1 MTLLDMGM
9 GSADSMT
16 IQFAEG
22 MQHLMTMLTFDFGE
36 VKAII
41 DTGSPVCFLSEKVLR
56 KLAPLELDNLKPC
69 PISFKGISG
78 ESFGNRGIFL
88 ATVKVGNKVVQH
100 PFVIANI
107 CESALLGIDF
117 IQKYKLAWDWWS
129 ERAEVSMSVN
139 LATTANSGHLTEDV
153 YLDPGTVQTVS
164 LQLLDPPVNGT
175 TVMVTG
181 CSLDDDL
188 FITDT
193 LCQVHNGEVW
203 VEVGN
208 DGPSLATLPSQI
220 PMANWQIV
228 GDDATVLCV
237 SELTSVSEVPVFFAS
252 QGEPDEKELPEELLK
267 TVEGLETLV
276 SRQDYLAA
284 LNLLASFKDV
294 FALKGEPLGN
304 TDLMKHRIDVGDA
317 LPSKEHP
324 RRIPIHQVD
333 AVEKEI
339 LKMLS
344 DKIIE
349 PSESPWAAPVVIVKK
364 KDGTYRFCV
373 DYRRLNNVTRKDA
386 YPLPRVDENLDAL
399 AGNDWFSSLDLAS
412 GYWQVQME
420 DADKAKTAFVT
431 RFGFFHFNVMPFG
444 LCNAP
449 ATFQRLME
457 RVLRGLQWK
466 TLVLYLDD
474 VVIFGTSFMEHLERL
489 KQVFL
494 RLREAGLK
502 LKPKKCAL
510 FKKEVSFLGHVVNG
524 EGVHTDPEKVE
535 KIAGWPVPKSVHD
548 IRVFTGLTSYYRAFI
563 PEYAKRS
570 SCLHDLTKKGVEW
583 RWGDAEQKAFEYL
596 KSVLTKEIALS
607 FPVKNGGDF
616 ILDTDAC
623 NTAIGAALH
632 QIQDG
637 KEKLLRFGSR
647 CLNPAERNYCTTRKE
662 LWAVVFFL
670 HYFRHYLLGDN
681 VKVVVRTDHGSLQ
694 WLKNFKDPADQVA
707 RWLEKISVFRW
718 FILHRA
724 GVKHGNAD
732 ALSRRPCDGNCKQ
745 CAKIKKQLDPK
756 FLESMVPEQTV
767 NLVGPKRTKGKRGNR
782 SLRTIRVQNRKRRDR
797 SSQANFQSIW
807 DKPDLVRATAHD
819 STLKVLLGW
828 TTRPTLEDI
837 ADLGHDLKFFYR
849 TWGNW
854 KIHEG
859 LVWYRWLLPDG
870 HTQWKLVVPKVYV
883 PAILA
888 MLHDT
893 ASSGHLGE
901 KRSVKRLLGVPLF
914 WFGFRKDMRSHCRTC
929 DSCFR
934 SKSRAKHPKVGM
946 QHFSA
951 GFPLERM
958 AVDVAGPFH
967 STTSQNRFIVVAM
980 DYFTKYVSIIPVPN
994 HKAETVAKVM
1004 VNEVFTK
1011 IGIPCSLH
1019 SDMGSDFVS
1028 HLFTEVCRIFQID
1041 KTRTSPFRPQ
1051 SDGMVER
1058 FNRTMGMMLRQFV
1071 SNTQEDWDEFL
1082 SLCAM
1087 AYNSSVHNS
1096 TGYTPNFLMFGREFK
1111 LPIEYMLPCP
1121 DFVEDDLE
1129 DSIEHYVARLKD
1141 SLCLTYEVVRNHTK
1155 KAVNS
1160 QRVYY
1165 ERRTKPEKFR
1175 VGQSV
1180 WYYCPVRRV
1189 GFSPKLCKPW
1199 TGPFFITQLIGKT
1212 LARIKKSRLGQ
1223 YKVVH
1228 LDTLAPTK
1236 KRFEAP
1242 WFEHLPVSRKPD
1254 PKGSDEVLLDLRCM
1268 FDPKKVSKKSSTSSG
1283 QKRTTRS
1290 GKTY

>member
-1 MTLLDMGM
+1 MGIA
-9 GSADSMT
+9 SDACMT

-22 MQHLMTMLTFDFGE
+22 VQHLMTMLTFEFGK

-41 DTGSPVCFLSEKVLR
+41 DTGSPVCFLSEKILR
-56 KLAPLELDNLKPC
+56 KYIPAELNNLKPC

-78 ESFGNRGIFL
+78 ESFGNMGIYL

-107 CESALLGIDF
+107 CETALLGIDF

-129 ERAEVSMSVN
+129 EKAEINTSVN
-139 LATTANSGHLTEDV
+139 LVTDANSCHFLEDV
-153 YLDPGTVQTVS
+153 HLDPGTVKAVQ
-164 LQLLDPPVNGT
+164 LQLTSPPGNKS
-175 TVMVTG
+175 TVMITG
-181 CSLDDDL
+181 CNLDNDL

-193 LCQVHNGEVW
+193 LCLTKKGQVW
-203 VEVGN
+203 VEIGNNGPSMATVPSHLPVASWQLVGN
-208 DGPSLATLPSQI
+208 EATI
-220 PMANWQIV
+220 
-228 GDDATVLCV
+228 LCV
-237 SELTSVSEVPVFFAS
+237 SELTYDQGTSVLYAAE
-252 QGEPDEKELPEELLK
+252 GDTKETDLPEELLN
-267 TVEGLETLV
+267 TVKGLDKLV
-276 SRQDYLAA
+276 SQHDYLKA
-284 LNLLASFKDV
+284 LTLLASFRDV

-304 TDLMKHRIDVGDA
+304 TDLVKHKINVGDA
-317 LPSKEHP
+317 QPIKEHP

-349 PSESPWAAPVVIVKK
+349 PSDSPWAAPVVIVRK

-373 DYRRLNNVTRKDA
+373 DYRKLNNVTKKDA

-412 GYWQVQME
+412 GYWQVRME
-420 DADKAKTAFVT
+420 EEDRAKTAFVT

-457 RVLRGLQWK
+457 RVLQGLQWK

-474 VVIFGTSFMEHLERL
+474 VVIFGNSFSEHLERL

-494 RLREAGLK
+494 RLRDAGLK
-502 LKPKKCAL
+502 LKPKKCAF

-524 EGVHTDPEKVE
+524 EGVHTDPEKVK
-535 KIAGWPVPKSVHD
+535 KIAEWAVPKSVHD
-548 IRVFTGLTSYYRAFI
+548 IRIFTGLTSYYRAFI
-563 PEYAKRS
+563 PDYAKRS
-570 SCLHDLTKKGVEW
+570 SCLHDLTKKAAEW
-583 RWGDAEQKAFEYL
+583 KWGKEEQEAFDYL
-596 KSVLTKEIALS
+596 KSVLSKEIALS
-607 FPVKNGGDF
+607 FPVKNGGVF

-632 QIQDG
+632 QVQDG

-647 CLNPAERNYCTTRKE
+647 CLSSAERNYCTTRKE

-670 HYFRHYLLGDN
+670 HYFRHYLLGDG

-707 RWLEKISVFRW
+707 RWLEKISVFDW
-718 FILHRA
+718 SIQHRP
-724 GVKHGNAD
+724 GVKHSNAD
-732 ALSRRPCDGNCKQ
+732 ALSRRPCTGDCKQ
-745 CAKIKKQLDPK
+745 CTKIKKQLDPN
-756 FLESMVPEQTV
+756 FLGSGQAEKIVRLVKSRKSKRRGQKSLTTIRTQKRKSQDQTGH
-767 NLVGPKRTKGKRGNR
+767 NG
-782 SLRTIRVQNRKRRDR
+782 LRTI
-797 SSQANFQSIW
+797 W
-807 DKPDLVRATAHD
+807 DKQELVKETARD
-819 STLKVLLGW
+819 PNLKVLLGW
-828 TTRPTLEDI
+828 STRPSLEDI
-837 ADLGHDLKFFYR
+837 ADLGTDLKFFYR
-849 TWGNW
+849 TWENW
-854 KIHEG
+854 KVHDGLLWYKWYHPEG
-859 LVWYRWLLPDG
+859 HV
-870 HTQWKLVVPKVYV
+870 QWKLIMPRIYIKTV
-883 PAILA
+883 LA

-893 ASSGHLGE
+893 VTSGHLGE
-901 KRSVKRLLGVPLF
+901 KRSVRRLLGAPIF
-914 WFGFRKDMRSHCRTC
+914 WFGFKADMRSYCRTC

-934 SKSRAKHPKVGM
+934 AKNRANRPKVGM

-967 STTSQNRFIVVAM
+967 PTTNKNRFIIVAM
-980 DYFTKYVSIIPVPN
+980 DYFTKYVSIMPVVN
-994 HKAETVAKVM
+994 HQAETVAQVL

-1011 IGIPCSLH
+1011 VGIPCSLH

-1028 HLFTEVCRIFQID
+1028 NLFTEVCRIFQID

-1058 FNRTMGMMLRQFV
+1058 FNRTMGAMLRQFV
-1071 SNTQEDWDEFL
+1071 SNTQENWDEFL
-1082 SLCAM
+1082 PLCAM
-1087 AYNSSVHNS
+1087 AYNSSVHSS
-1096 TGYTPNFLMFGREFK
+1096 TGYTPNYLMFGREFK
-1111 LPIEYMLPCP
+1111 LPLEYMLPCP
-1121 DFVEDDLE
+1121 DFIEEDLD
-1129 DSIEHYVARLKD
+1129 DSLEHYVTRLKD
-1141 SLCLTYEVVRNHTK
+1141 SLCLTYEVVRSNTK

-1160 QRVYY
+1160 QKVYY
-1165 ERRTKPEKFR
+1165 EQRMRAEKFR
-1175 VGQSV
+1175 KGQSV
-1180 WYYCPVRRV
+1180 WYYCPRRSK
-1189 GFSPKLCKPW
+1189 GLSPKLCKPW
-1199 TGPFFITQLIGKT
+1199 TGPFFITKLIGKS
-1212 LARIKKSRLGQ
+1212 LAQIKKSRLSK

-1236 KRFEAP
+1236 KHYDAP
-1242 WFEHLPVSRKPD
+1242 WIQHLPKSKRL
-1254 PKGSDEVLLDLRCM
+1254 GSGDSDDVLMDLKHM
-1268 FDPKKVSKKSSTSSG
+1268 FGTKKVSKKVADMES
-1283 QKRTTRS
+1283 KKTRS